1 MDPVRRPP
9 GRSPGRPRKPV
20 LLEPAGLGPRRGLHD
35 RAVERLRALIV
46 EGTLPAGAAL
56 VETELSAALG
66 ISRTPVREA
75 LKLLAVE
82 GLVELRPNRSPR
94 VAELRPDAVAEL
106 FEAIAAIERACAEL
120 AASRIAPAEL
130 ERLRRY
136 QSEME
141 AHHAAGDLA
150 PYFALNQRIHAL
162 IVACAGNRPLREA
175 HEVLHARAEIARR
188 RALDSRARWDESV
201 AEHRAILAALEARD
215 AGSAGR
221 LLADHVGH
229 TGTALLAGLAKPD
242 TEPGTEPD
250 ADRHVEPDAA

>member
-1 MDPVRRPP
+1 MDPVRRP
-9 GRSPGRPRKPV
+9 RGRPRTPG
-20 LLEPAGLGPRRGLHD
+20 GLAPPGRRPRRGPHD
-35 RAVERLRALIV
+35 QAAERLRALIV

-66 ISRTPVREA
+66 ISRTPLREA

-94 VAELRPDAVAEL
+94 VAELRPDAVTEL
-106 FEAIAAIERACAEL
+106 FEAIAAIERAAAEL
-120 AASRIAPAEL
+120 AAARITPAEL

-136 QSEME
+136 QAEME
-141 AHHAAGDLA
+141 AHHAAGELA

-162 IVACAGNRPLREA
+162 IVSCARNTPLREA
-175 HEVLHARAEIARR
+175 HEALHARAEIARR

-215 AGSAGR
+215 AAGAGR

-229 TGTALLAGLAKPD
+229 TGTALLAGLA
-242 TEPGTEPD
+242 
-250 ADRHVEPDAA
+250 RPDAA